1 MNTRLS
7 YQHTIY
13 HGGNKRDNMF
23 HMKDPGSAIT
33 HFIGLIC
40 AILATPGLLVYA
52 ASHHVNR
59 AGMVSLSVFMV
70 SMILLY
76 GASTAYHTFI
86 VDARTEMLLKRIDHM
101 MIFVL
106 IAGSYTPVCVMVLA
120 QPTGSILL
128 TVIWG
133 LAFLGMMLKLLWVT
147 CPKWFSSLVY
157 ITMGWACIFIL
168 PQLYSSVSFQT
179 FILLAI
185 GGVIYTI
192 GGVIYALKL
201 RVFNEKFPKFGS
213 HEIFHVCVMLGSL
226 CHYLAIATIIN
237 VL

>member
-1 MNTRLS
+1 MNTRLH
-7 YQHTIY
+7 YTQDIGHRNNA
-13 HGGNKRDNMF
+13 GNDMF
-23 HMKDPGSAIT
+23 HLKDPGSAIT
-33 HFIGLIC
+33 HFIGFIG
-40 AILATPGLLVYA
+40 AILATPILLVH
-52 ASHHVNR
+52 ASSQHANR
-59 AGMVSLSVFMV
+59 TDMVSLGVFMM

-86 VDARTEMLLKRIDHM
+86 VDTRTEMLLKRIDHM

-106 IAGSYTPVCVMVLA
+106 IAGSYTPVCAMVLA
-120 QPTGSILL
+120 QPVGSILL
-128 TVIWG
+128 IVIWS

-179 FILLAI
+179 FTLLAI

-213 HEIFHVCVMLGSL
+213 HEVFHVCVMLGSL
-226 CHYLAIATIIN
+226 FHYLAIATI
-237 VL
+237 